1 METRGDVLIQGLWYR
16 HTDAVINIKIGDADA
31 DTYRFE
37 PMVTIVA
44 WWEKIKK
51 DKDGNN

>member
-1 METRGDVLIQGLWYR
+1 MEIRGDVLTWRLWDR
-16 HTDAVINIKIGDADA
+16 QTNTIIDVKLGNTDA